1 MACTFVRVQSMDE
14 RLFERVMANFTFTG
28 TRVCGIKDGLRA
40 DGSFSMAGDNLSYLW
55 DAEKPADWFVR
66 FPLKECAD
74 LFGLPY
80 TGVIDRPDLQE
91 TFLEECKA
99 LAGDDFI
106 HNGKPV
112 TSYANQPDGS
122 VRLGFKDGRY

>member
-1 MACTFVRVQSMDE
+1 MDE
-14 RLFERVMANFTFTG
+14 TLFARVMALFTFTG

-40 DGSFSMAGDNLSYLW
+40 DGSFSMAGDDLAYLW
-55 DAEKPADWFVR
+55 DEAKPADWFVR

-91 TFLEECKA
+91 TFLDECKA
-99 LAGDDFI
+99 MAGAGFI
-106 HNGKPV
+106 QNGKPV
-112 TSYANQPDGS
+112 TSYANEPDGS
-122 VRLGFKDGRY
+122 VRLGFKDGR